1 MKNVFRGTGTALI
14 TPFRNNH
21 LEIDFIAL
29 DQLIDSQI
37 NSGIDFLVALG
48 TTAETATLSHE
59 ERHRVYHFIRK
70 KVDRRIPLMVGMGG
84 YNTADVIKH
93 IESADLKDVDG
104 LLSVV
109 PFYNKPSQEGLFR
122 HFMALAAVSPIPILL
137 YNVPSRC
144 GVNMT
149 AETTL
154 RLLHSSGNF
163 LGIKEASG
171 NLAQIKSIIDQAP
184 AQSVVLSG
192 DDSMIYPVCSQ
203 GGHGVISVLSNAFP
217 SITKEL
223 TQLSLAQNPT
233 AEGMQKKYAPLI
245 ESLFI
250 EGNPA
255 GIKAILSLHGKIE
268 NALRLP
274 LCPVGEPTLN
284 HIREVL
290 KQFDNAR

>member
-14 TPFRNNH
+14 TPFRSNS
-21 LEIDFIAL
+21 LEIDFVAL
-29 DQLIDSQI
+29 DQIIEYQI
-37 NSGIDFLVALG
+37 KGGIDFLVALG

-59 ERHRVYHFIRK
+59 ERHQVYHFIRK
-70 KVDRRIPLMVGMGG
+70 KLDRRVPLMVGMGG

-109 PFYNKPSQEGLFR
+109 PFYNKPSQEGLYR
-122 HFMALAAVSPIPILL
+122 HFMALAAASPVPILL

-154 RLLHSSGNF
+154 RLLHSSEKF

-171 NLAQIKSIIDQAP
+171 NLAQIKCIIDQAP
-184 AQSVVLSG
+184 EHCAIFSG

-203 GGHGVISVLSNAFP
+203 GGHGVISVMSNAFP
-217 SITKEL
+217 VITKEL
-223 TQLSLAQNPT
+223 TQLSLAHNPA
-233 AEGMQKKYAPLI
+233 AELMQKKYAPLI

-250 EGNPA
+250 EGNPG
-255 GIKAILSLHGKIE
+255 GIKAILSLYGKIE

-274 LCPVGEPTLN
+274 LCPVSDPTLN

-290 KQFDNAR
+290 KQFEDAC